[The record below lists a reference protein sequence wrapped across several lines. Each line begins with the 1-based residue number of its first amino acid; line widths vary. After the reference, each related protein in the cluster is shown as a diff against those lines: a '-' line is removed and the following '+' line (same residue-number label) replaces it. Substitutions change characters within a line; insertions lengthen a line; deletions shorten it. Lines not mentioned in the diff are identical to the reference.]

1 MSYLFIYISNIRC
14 NSCSP
19 LLGTILV
26 YIKKKKI
33 YLRQK
38 LSTHWILKRGTGVLL
53 ILVVCMVQLS
63 NVLSTPPYRCWLMK
77 SSNPSNWPTP
87 AVKEASPTFQGIK
100 ADPVWSFFR
109 FSCIIGNP
117 SRLLTWWH
125 GAKSDICT
133 VGDGRIWFPG
143 AIILEWCIYLLT
155 TLNRFIRCLPSSCAD
170 VVYCVLICHVQ
181 WHASKHS

>member
-1 MSYLFIYISNIRC
+1 
-14 NSCSP
+14 
-19 LLGTILV
+19 
-26 YIKKKKI
+26 
-33 YLRQK
+33 
-38 LSTHWILKRGTGVLL
+38 
-53 ILVVCMVQLS
+53 
-63 NVLSTPPYRCWLMK
+63 MK

-100 ADPVWSFFR
+100 ADPVWSNFR

-133 VGDGRIWFPG
+133 VGDGRTG

-155 TLNRFIRCLPSSCAD
+155 TLNRFMRCLPSSCGD

-181 WHASKHS
+181 WHASSIHKIYRKYMCIYIYEGSYVHVPANIHHYESANTYIARSISTYTDLSKRYTSDKGMFFR